1 MTRKATVLTRAACG
15 IEAHPVHVEC
25 HLAGGLPGTTVV
37 GLAEGAV
44 KEARDRVKSA
54 IRNSGFQYPTSHI
67 TLNLA
72 PSHLTKSGTAFDLP
86 IAIAIL
92 AASEQIPAQALLD
105 TEFLG
110 ELSLFGDLRETSN
123 LLASAIACE
132 GDGHRVFLPLAN
144 HTDIA
149 LIGSQRTWP
158 ASSLYEVA
166 AMLSGRLEQ
175 PSVAQTYEAC
185 EAKPC
190 GRFNQIIGQYQA
202 KRALTIAAAGG
213 HHMLMVGPPGTGKTM
228 LAECLIDLLPDLEK
242 PEALSVASIY
252 SAFGIRRPDTMR
264 PPLRRPHHSASNT
277 AMSGGGHVPTPG
289 EVSLAHC
296 GVLFMDELPHFKPST
311 LDLLREPIE
320 TGEIAIVRARYR
332 TVLPSRFQLIAAMNP
347 CPAGRS
353 CKEQTCRCTASQV
366 QRYQSRISGPLLDR
380 IDLHVP
386 VPELDETLMQ
396 RSPENTQSDPRDLER
411 MREIVRRAQDWQ
423 RARHGC
429 LNANLSSEALIRS
442 INEADLA
449 PAFLA
454 DVCKKMELSM
464 RSYHKIWRV
473 ALTIADLEHAEVPSA
488 PDGHAEQ
495 PSPPTDLT
503 QQHFIE
509 ALSYRTMTWSGEG

>member
-1 MTRKATVLTRAACG
+1 MTRKATVLTRAAFG
-15 IEAHPVHVEC
+15 VESHPVHVEC

-175 PSVAQTYEAC
+175 PPIAQT
-185 EAKPC
+185 
-190 GRFNQIIGQYQA
+190 
-202 KRALTIAAAGG
+202 
-213 HHMLMVGPPGTGKTM
+213 
-228 LAECLIDLLPDLEK
+228 
-242 PEALSVASIY
+242 
-252 SAFGIRRPDTMR
+252 
-264 PPLRRPHHSASNT
+264 
-277 AMSGGGHVPTPG
+277 
-289 EVSLAHC
+289 
-296 GVLFMDELPHFKPST
+296 
-311 LDLLREPIE
+311 
-320 TGEIAIVRARYR
+320 
-332 TVLPSRFQLIAAMNP
+332 
-347 CPAGRS
+347 
-353 CKEQTCRCTASQV
+353 
-366 QRYQSRISGPLLDR
+366 
-380 IDLHVP
+380 
-386 VPELDETLMQ
+386 
-396 RSPENTQSDPRDLER
+396 
-411 MREIVRRAQDWQ
+411 
-423 RARHGC
+423 
-429 LNANLSSEALIRS
+429 
-442 INEADLA
+442 
-449 PAFLA
+449 
-454 DVCKKMELSM
+454 
-464 RSYHKIWRV
+464 
-473 ALTIADLEHAEVPSA
+473 
-488 PDGHAEQ
+488 
-495 PSPPTDLT
+495 
-503 QQHFIE
+503 
-509 ALSYRTMTWSGEG
+509 